1 MNTDG
6 WQRELVERHEPGCSP
21 APATRPTWPTRC
33 SRCATTRRS
42 PTRLGRSARRLA
54 EEEFDRRLLAERL
67 RSVLESV
74 A

>member
-6 WQRELVERHEPGCSP
+6 WQRELVERGRRRCSR
-21 APATRPTWPTRC
+21 ARATRPTWPPRC
-33 SRCATTRRS
+33 CALRDD
-42 PTRLGRSARRLA
+42 PALAKRLGEGARRLA

-67 RSVLESV
+67 RAVLESV